1 MDSFKKQKHDKQQL
15 EETGIAGKT
24 GWKTDAGKQK
34 EAIKKT

>member
-24 GWKTDAGKQK
+24 EAGKQK